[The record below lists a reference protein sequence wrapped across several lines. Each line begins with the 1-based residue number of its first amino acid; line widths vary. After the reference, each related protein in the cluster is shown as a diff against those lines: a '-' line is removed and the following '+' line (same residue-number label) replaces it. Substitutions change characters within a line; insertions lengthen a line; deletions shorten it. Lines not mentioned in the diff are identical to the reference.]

1 MITSRKLDTF
11 KKKFHFKK
19 ENHYLIGEKI
29 KLNRFTGTVKN
40 NDNVLMSALSIV
52 QSYLHFMEYD
62 ISIEITCN
70 DNDTTISFS
79 GDNNTEYMLI
89 FGMLSIMKNMIIN
102 NYNEDMQKEL
112 FEFLNSIDYGS
123 KPNKYKEKDFDK
135 IFTFRTEITNPDRER
150 AILLCKELNLN
161 ILMIED
167 LDVSIFTVETNE
179 AYTSLTFSE
188 MLENKIHNNPDL
200 FPDLHRVYQTSS
212 AGTKTNERWWEH
224 I

>member
-11 KKKFHFKK
+11 KKKFHFEK
-19 ENHYLIGEKI
+19 ENHYLIGKKI

-40 NDNVLMSALSIV
+40 NNNVLMSALNII
-52 QSYLHFMEYD
+52 QSYLDFMEHE
-62 ISIEITCN
+62 ISIEVTCN
-70 DNDTTISFS
+70 ENDTTISFS

-102 NYNEDMQKEL
+102 NYNEDIQKEL
-112 FEFLNSIDYGS
+112 LEFLNSIDYGS

-135 IFTFRTEITNPDRER
+135 IFTFRTEIINPDRER
-150 AILLCKELNLN
+150 AILLCEELGLN

-167 LDVSIFTVETNE
+167 IDVSIFTVETNE
-179 AYTSLTFSE
+179 PYTSLTFSR
-188 MLENKIHNNPDL
+188 MLEDKINNNPDL

-212 AGTKTNERWWEH
+212 AGTKTNERWWDY